1 MGREPGPRSTRAG
14 RIVMV
19 VREGSGWVLLQDG
32 TRENLTAT
40 NVVARDPGGGGYL
53 LPGSALTLGR
63 IGQQPRAGRRWPAVP
78 RRGGREGALAWRAA
92 WTAAAVCVS
101 ARGLS

>member
-1 MGREPGPRSTRAG
+1 VRFLALYSGRNAKTKRTIHRTHGARAG
-14 RIVMV
+14 PTEYAPRRIVMV
-19 VREGSGWVLLQDG
+19 VREGSGWVLLRDG

-63 IGQQPRAGRRWPAVP
+63 IGQQPRAGRDHV
-78 RRGGREGALAWRAA
+78 
-92 WTAAAVCVS
+92 
-101 ARGLS
+101 